1 MNLARV
7 LREAHAKE
15 LRGSVK
21 LSTLPCPL
29 ERTFRVEGM
38 NRTMANGPVDLVFD
52 RFAPGHMPATLHH
65 YCSTETFMAIV
76 SSKCIRLSALS
87 MSNDSE
93 EGRLVLRLTEKLGEV
108 NRTHP
113 AVLASLKAHWNEVVA
128 ANEGLGFCLS
138 ERGDLLSQWRGY
150 AAQGRGV
157 SIGFS
162 TDFLRRMS
170 LAGEGDENFATL
182 EQVEYRE
189 RQQRREYGPTYDA
202 LVNAIEEAQGYLQYG
217 EVSVSDKLKAA
228 LNRKLRPWTRKI
240 YTFKNDGFEEEREW
254 RMLALLASEEQ
265 EACSYRAVDDKIV
278 AFREL
283 RLDAEPG
290 PAIVS
295 VTLGPKHV
303 TPIEQVQRMLLRH
316 GINATVTKSCLTY
329 R

>member
-1 MNLARV
+1 M
-7 LREAHAKE
+7 
-15 LRGSVK
+15 
-21 LSTLPCPL
+21 T
-29 ERTFRVEGM
+29 
-38 NRTMANGPVDLVFD
+38 NGPVDLVFD
-52 RFAPGHMPATLHH
+52 EFASGHVPATLHH

-76 SSKCIRLSALS
+76 ASKSIRLSALS

-93 EGRLVLRLTEKLGEV
+93 EGRLVLRLTEKLGKV

-138 ERGDLLSQWRGY
+138 EHGDLLSQWRGY

-170 LAGEGDENFATL
+170 LADEADEHFATL
-182 EQVEYRE
+182 ERVEYAE
-189 RQQRREYGPTYDA
+189 GQQLHEYGPTYRA

-217 EVSVSDKLKAA
+217 HVSISEKLKAA
-228 LNRKLRPWTRKI
+228 LNRNLRPWTRKI
-240 YTFKNDGFEEEREW
+240 YTFKNDGFAEEREW
-254 RMLALLASEEQ
+254 RMLALLTSDEQ
-265 EACSYRAVDDKIV
+265 EACSYRAGDDKIV

-283 RLDAEPG
+283 RLDSDPG
-290 PAIVS
+290 PAIVH
-295 VTLGPKHV
+295 VTLGPRHV
-303 TPIEQVQRMLLRH
+303 TPVDQVERMLLRH

>member
-1 MNLARV
+1 
-7 LREAHAKE
+7 
-15 LRGSVK
+15 
-21 LSTLPCPL
+21 
-29 ERTFRVEGM
+29 
-38 NRTMANGPVDLVFD
+38 MASGPVDLVFD
-52 RFAPGHMPATLHH
+52 EVSPGHVPATLHH
-65 YCSTETFMAIV
+65 YCSTETFLAIV
-76 SSKCIRLSALS
+76 ASKSIRLSALS

-93 EGRLVLRLTEKLGEV
+93 EGRLVLRLTEKLGEATK
-108 NRTHP
+108 THP

-162 TDFLRRMS
+162 TEFLKRMS
-170 LAGEGDENFATL
+170 LADEADQHFATL
-182 EQVEYRE
+182 ERVEYGE
-189 RQQRREYGPTYDA
+189 GQQLHEYGPTFRA
-202 LVNAIEEAQGYLQYG
+202 LVGAIEEAQGYLQYG
-217 EVSVSDKLKAA
+217 EVSITEKLKTA

-240 YTFKNDGFEEEREW
+240 YTFKNDGFAEEREW
-254 RMLALLASEEQ
+254 RMLALLTAEGQ
-265 EACSYRAVDDKIV
+265 EACAYRAVDDKIV

-283 RLDAEPG
+283 RLDAEAV

-303 TPIEQVQRMLLRH
+303 TPVDQVERMLLRH
-316 GINATVTKSCLTY
+316 GIAATVAKSGLTY